1 MGGFLYFCTV
11 NLTIRMNRFLALIS
25 FLILSNLGSA
35 QSGANDPSF
44 NSLHSGISFG
54 SNQDIYSINQ
64 QADGKLIVAGMFTE
78 FNGENKSYI
87 TRTNAAGVNDPS
99 FDVSV
104 DHYVY
109 VSCIQPDGKILI
121 GGPFSHVNGVSRT
134 KIARLNPDGS
144 LDPSFNIGVGPDTTV
159 RDIVLQPDGKI
170 LIAGR
175 FNTIN
180 GVSASKI
187 ARLNADGTVDPTFN
201 QLTNLNNDIR
211 SIALQ
216 PDGKIL
222 IGGEFT
228 SVNGVTNNRL
238 ARLNPDGSLDP
249 GFDMSVGFSTY
260 PVYDVCVQAD
270 GKILVGGNFNGAL
283 GNNTN
288 ALVRLETDGTFDY
301 GFYPAVSGY
310 SAVYKIDLQADQS
323 FIIGGWFY
331 SIGSTTWNNVAKI
344 NPDGTLN
351 TSFGTPQAAD
361 DYVWALFTQSD
372 GKVVIGGSFAKLNG
386 HTKGNIGRINADGT
400 TDTSFQPLMG
410 ADVMVRCSAVQPDG
424 KILIGGE
431 FSEVNGVLQKYLA
444 RLNAD
449 GSLDT
454 SFNWVVNG
462 IVDVIHVLD
471 DGSMLIGGSF
481 DTVNGIARKSAFK
494 LNSNGTLDLVFNP
507 QIPNQSCQTL
517 TIRERTDG
525 KIMVGGMYSNNNTLY
540 DAIYRLNADGTPDP
554 TFNTDI
560 NTGGVVSMAIQPDN
574 KVIIAGAFQYVNS
587 IYKPKMARL
596 NADGSIDSTFDFNI
610 GNNPNVGFESDK
622 SMILLPNGKI
632 VIAGYFQS
640 LGGSSLNNIAR
651 LFPDGSIDFSFNSG
665 TGPDGNITSLTM
677 LPNNKLI
684 VGGNF
689 STYNGVNAKGLVRIQ
704 SNGIYDG
711 GFDTGLGTQG
721 GWVQSTALQSDGKVI
736 VCGNF
741 TQYDNVKRLRVTRV
755 FNDVSAYNNPQ
766 IQIFTLPTAINECT
780 GVSVVAVDQ
789 SGNFTFDIGDGNPVV
804 GMEYMVFD
812 SLCEGLYTLTLTNA
826 NNQVQ
831 TQNFVIATDSNY
843 YYTNPATP
851 QDTIADTLTAI
862 VANCDIDYATVYDA
876 YIGTLTMIGLDSVLV
891 DWVIIDSLGTT
902 TIPVVYALNSG
913 NVNFLVQLQLYCPN
927 KSTGRYMVVTN
938 AIRYQ
943 NGIPGVLGVKE
954 SGDISFVIYPN
965 PTNDQVSINFSGP
978 EAELTVYDAQGKMV
992 LKDRIHNQGIISLQN
1007 LERGVYLFD
1016 FKYAN
1021 GHSVQRVV
1029 KQ

>member
-1 MGGFLYFCTV
+1 
-11 NLTIRMNRFLALIS
+11 MNRFLALIS

-44 NSLHSGISFG
+44 NSMYSGISFG

-64 QADGKLIVAGMFTE
+64 QADGKLIIAGMFTE
-78 FNGENKSYI
+78 FNGESKNYI

-99 FDVSV
+99 FAVSV

-121 GGPFSHVNGVSRT
+121 GGPFSQVNGVSRS

-144 LDPSFNIGVGPDTTV
+144 LDTGFNVGVGPDTTV

-180 GVSASKI
+180 GVSASKL

-201 QLTNLNNDIR
+201 QLVNLNNDIR

-288 ALVRLETDGTFDY
+288 ALVRLEADGTFDY
-301 GFYPAVSGY
+301 GFYNPVPGF
-310 SAVYKIDLQADQS
+310 SAVYKISLQADQS
-323 FIIGGWFY
+323 FIIGGWF
-331 SIGSTTWNNVAKI
+331 SIIASTPWNNVAKI
-344 NPDGTLN
+344 NPDGTLD

-386 HTKGNIGRINADGT
+386 HTKGNIGRMNADGT

-410 ADVMVRCSAVQPDG
+410 ADATIKCSVVQPDG

-431 FSEVNGVLQKYLA
+431 FNEVNGVLQKYLA

-462 IVDVIHVLD
+462 IVDVIHVLG
-471 DGSMLIGGSF
+471 DGSMLIGGAF
-481 DTVNGIARKSAFK
+481 DTIHGIARKSVFK
-494 LNSNGTLDLVFNP
+494 LNVNGTLDPVFNP

-517 TIRERTDG
+517 TIREQADG
-525 KIMVGGMYSNNNTLY
+525 KIMVGGMYFNNNTLY
-540 DAIYRLNADGTPDP
+540 DAIYRLNADGTLDP

-560 NTGGVVSMAIQPDN
+560 NTGGVVSIAIQPDT
-574 KVIIAGAFQYVNS
+574 KIIAAGGFDFVNGV
-587 IYKPKMARL
+587 YKPKLVRL
-596 NADGSIDSTFDFNI
+596 NADGSTDNTFDFFTGNDPNI
-610 GNNPNVGFESDK
+610 GFGSDK

-632 VIAGYFQS
+632 LVAGGFTA
-640 LGGSSLNNIAR
+640 LGGSPFNNIVR
-651 LFPDGSIDFSFNSG
+651 LFPDGSIDFTFN
-665 TGPDGNITSLTM
+665 TGAGPNGSVSALTM

-684 VGGNF
+684 LSGNF
-689 STYNGVNAKGLVRIQ
+689 TTYNGVPANGLVRIQ
-704 SNGIYDG
+704 SNGAYDAS
-711 GFDTGLGTQG
+711 FDTGLGVQG
-721 GWVQSTALQSDGKVI
+721 GWIQSTALQPDGKVI

-741 TQYDNVKRLRVTRV
+741 TQYDNVKRLRVARV

-766 IQIFTLPTAINECT
+766 IQIFTLPTAVNECT
-780 GVSVVAVDQ
+780 GVSVVVVDQ

-812 SLCEGLYTLTLTNA
+812 SLCEGLYTLTLTNS

-831 TQNFVIATDSNY
+831 TQQFVIAVDSNY
-843 YYTNPATP
+843 YYTNPLTP

-876 YIGTLTMIGLDSVLV
+876 YIQTLTMIGLDSVLV

-913 NVNFLVQLQLYCPN
+913 DVNFLVQLQLYCPN
-927 KSTGRYMVVTN
+927 KSIGRYMVVTN
-938 AIRYQ
+938 VIQYM
-943 NGIPGVLGVKE
+943 NGVPGVAGIKE
-954 SGDISFVIYPN
+954 VGDNTFRIYPN
-965 PTNDQVSINFSGP
+965 PTNDQVHINFSGP
-978 EAELTVYDAQGKMV
+978 DAELTVYDVQGKMV
-992 LKDRIHNQGIISLQN
+992 LKDHIQNQEIISLQN
-1007 LERGVYLFD
+1007 FEQGVYLFD
-1016 FKYAN
+1016 FNNSN

-1029 KQ
+1029 KH